1 MSGSLFIDDS
11 AHNLTTSNADTKI
24 CFGEIYSWNK
34 EWNGKRYWDWNM
46 IYQTYKSELE
56 D

>member
-11 AHNLTTSNADTKI
+11 AHNLTTSNAEIKI
-24 CFGEIYSWNK
+24 CFGEIYPWNK
-34 EWNGKRYWDWNM
+34 NWDGKHYWNWNM
-46 IYQTYKSELE
+46 IYQIYKAELE